1 LDEYSQCFSDK
12 PGFCPYIEHR
22 SNVSSDFKPKR
33 LKEYRIPE
41 ILKPEIQRQIDD
53 CAFLQLKTALCDCV
67 TRNLHTA
74 KWGDPFGIYCDASH
88 IAVGSHLVL
97 VQWDSNGKEVPI
109 SFASAK
115 LSGAQLSWAAVE
127 KEAYAVIWTLKKF
140 RTWIFGSHITIFSD
154 SNPLAFLTSSAP
166 KNAKLTR
173 WAIALQ
179 QFNLTFKYTRGREN
193 IIADYLSRPS

>member
-1 LDEYSQCFSDK
+1 MLGFFNYFQSYIPHLAELSARFTDMLMKGK
-12 PGFCPYIEHR
+12 PNSVNWTP
-22 SNVSSDFKPKR
+22 D
-33 LKEYRIPE
+33 
-41 ILKPEIQRQIDD
+41 DD

-74 KWGDPFGIYCDASH
+74 KWGEPFGIYCDASY
-88 IAVGSHLVL
+88 IAVGSHL
-97 VQWDSNGKEVPI
+97 VQWDSNGKEVP
-109 SFASAK
+109 SAK
-115 LSGAQLSWAAVE
+115 LSGAQLSWTAVE
-127 KEAYAVIWTLKKF
+127 KEASDVIWELKKF

-154 SNPLAFLTSSAP
+154 SHPLTFLTSSAP
-166 KNAKLTR
+166 KSAKLTR

>member
-1 LDEYSQCFSDK
+1 MLGFFSYFQAYIPHLAELSARFTDMLMKGK
-12 PGFCPYIEHR
+12 PNYV
-22 SNVSSDFKPKR
+22 NW
-33 LKEYRIPE
+33 IPH
-41 ILKPEIQRQIDD
+41 DD

-74 KWGDPFGIYCDASH
+74 KWGEPFGIYCDASH
-88 IAVGSHLVL
+88 IAVGSHL

-115 LSGAQLSWAAVE
+115 LSGAQLSWADVE
-127 KEAYAVIWTLKKF
+127 KEAYAVIWALKKF

-154 SNPLAFLTSSAP
+154 SNPLTFLTSSAP
-166 KNAKLTR
+166 KSAKLTR

-193 IIADYLSRPS
+193 IISDYLSRPS